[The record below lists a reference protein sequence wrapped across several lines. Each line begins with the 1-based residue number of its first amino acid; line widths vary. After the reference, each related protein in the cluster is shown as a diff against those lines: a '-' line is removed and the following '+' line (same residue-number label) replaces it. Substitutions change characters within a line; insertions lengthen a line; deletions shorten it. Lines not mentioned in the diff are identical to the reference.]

1 MSVLF
6 APLGNTDPIM
16 NYHDG
21 PALHIIRHYPDITH
35 VYFFLTKWIS
45 QKHRNYDFYR
55 KAINDFIEKTG
66 RKIEYEFIENELEEP
81 QDFDK
86 SYDIFLEEL
95 RGISEKH
102 PNEKIYINISSG
114 TPQMKMNLCLL
125 VSNNIIP
132 RMTAIQVTNPMKGT
146 AAPSSTNSKDYD
158 IETQIFFNEDN
169 EPGKEKRCN
178 EVKLLTLF
186 KVKRINQIIE
196 LIEHYNYF
204 AAVAMLK
211 NITPD
216 DSNIIKLLHHLK
228 TRQESIDVEKSLRH
242 IGKKTFNNIQLF
254 PSKNQEA
261 VKIIEYFLLLKNLQ
275 RNNYITDMYFRANNL
290 LIELQKSFISNI
302 LKFNLDSI
310 SEKDKD
316 IEKLSRDKLREKH
329 PQLLDKLDINYGHF
343 NEKSF
348 FSIKNLN
355 IIINHLIDDEKS
367 GDNLNEDLK
376 SIVSFFNAMD
386 RFSINRN
393 TIAHGL
399 DVITEEKFR
408 KDTCYSSSKFIE
420 KLEFIIKVIYPK
432 DATDNYLNIYDILNQ
447 EVKRML
453 GVD

>member
-1 MSVLF
+1 M
-6 APLGNTDPIM
+6 
-16 NYHDG
+16 
-21 PALHIIRHYPDITH
+21 
-35 VYFFLTKWIS
+35 TKWIS

-125 VSNNIIP
+125 VSNKIIP

-228 TRQESIDVEKSLRH
+228 TRQESIDVEK
-242 IGKKTFNNIQLF
+242 
-254 PSKNQEA
+254 
-261 VKIIEYFLLLKNLQ
+261 V
-275 RNNYITDMYFRANNL
+275 
-290 LIELQKSFISNI
+290 
-302 LKFNLDSI
+302 
-310 SEKDKD
+310 
-316 IEKLSRDKLREKH
+316 
-329 PQLLDKLDINYGHF
+329 
-343 NEKSF
+343 
-348 FSIKNLN
+348 
-355 IIINHLIDDEKS
+355 
-367 GDNLNEDLK
+367 
-376 SIVSFFNAMD
+376 
-386 RFSINRN
+386 
-393 TIAHGL
+393 
-399 DVITEEKFR
+399 
-408 KDTCYSSSKFIE
+408 
-420 KLEFIIKVIYPK
+420 
-432 DATDNYLNIYDILNQ
+432 
-447 EVKRML
+447 
-453 GVD
+453 